1 MPLRDPI
8 RLELLC
14 GLLISLLGF
23 LKKFPLDELKPGFEI
38 PGSPTL
44 LPWELVGYWIIAGL

>member
-1 MPLRDPI
+1 MPLRDSI
-8 RLELLC
+8 RFELLY

-23 LKKFPLDELKPGFEI
+23 LKKLPFEELKPGFEI

-44 LPWELVGYWIIAGL
+44 LP